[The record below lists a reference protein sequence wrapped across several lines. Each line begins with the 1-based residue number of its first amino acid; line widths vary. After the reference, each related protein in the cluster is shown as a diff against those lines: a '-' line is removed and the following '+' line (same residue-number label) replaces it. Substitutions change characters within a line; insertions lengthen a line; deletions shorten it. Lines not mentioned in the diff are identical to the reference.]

1 MSEGRERKRRGGRGR
16 GIRREGYMYN
26 RHRGGRKG
34 YIHAREGGEEG
45 ERERKGEEGEREGEG
60 EGGREGG
67 REGERVRD

>member
-26 RHRGGRKG
+26 RNGGGRRG

-45 ERERKGEEGEREGEG
+45 ERETG
-60 EGGREGG
+60 GG
-67 REGERVRD
+67 REGE